1 MRCHKRVGRSARVGW
16 GWELGEGRK
25 GGRGVEVTRE
35 GEGGVEVTTRH
46 YCFKQLSA
54 FWSRE

>member
-1 MRCHKRVGRSARVGW
+1 MGVGRGEE
-16 GWELGEGRK
+16 GGEGS
-25 GGRGVEVTRE
+25 GGHVGG